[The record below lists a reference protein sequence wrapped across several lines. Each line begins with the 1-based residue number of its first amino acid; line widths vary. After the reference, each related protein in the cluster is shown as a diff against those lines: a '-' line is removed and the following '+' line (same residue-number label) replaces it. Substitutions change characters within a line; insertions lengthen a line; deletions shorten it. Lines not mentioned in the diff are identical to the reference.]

1 VNSRANDQ
9 VLYWGV
15 DADGVIRDAAFR
27 AGLQLR
33 ICPPEILQSASSS
46 WPDWV
51 VSWSAESGTTS
62 SLSHSKSQL
71 GGHSGGGT
79 VTSPLDSVADSRGQ
93 LSASF
98 ATRTEPELR
107 RERRPMA
114 LLLADENLGPFLTV
128 PEAWQKVQVPVAII
142 HRASAQIGGPAIAPL
157 SADGIAWM
165 QRLRRSSQLERD
177 SLKIAEFLKQVGR
190 ARQRQHVYEKSRRD
204 LGLRNRQLADL
215 RENLERLVQERT
227 KYLAE
232 AERELHRRSQETRE
246 LVRFIKEMSAVES
259 VEELLQKLTQ
269 ELRSFH
275 EVRPPILA
283 VASQESG
290 AQIFSVRQKAGAS
303 ARSAARAMGRGG
315 RSVTWEAR
323 TVQRLWPARLS
334 IRAHDADDQNYFAQ
348 ELGRPVARLLTLP
361 LGRLHADSQQPAL
374 LVLEHSLDE
383 VVLQKLTHFMV
394 ARLEAISLSL
404 DRVILSREM
413 LAASQLWEST
423 FDGIADP
430 VLVVNA
436 TPWDS
441 ASPFQAVRMNQSFA
455 RHGGRHCYEAFAQR
469 SEACQGCRVHEVMR
483 DNQPLEWQVRRGSR
497 VLKASGYPIQ
507 ISRDAELARHGAPAA
522 IVHYIDVTKNLEL
535 RGQAVQGEKMAAIG
549 LMAGNIAHELN
560 NPLAGLR
567 SLAQVLAADAR
578 LPEAARQDL
587 REIENAAER
596 SSRIIKDLMDFAEM
610 GRDSTQLEVVDVNL
624 VIERAANMLKTA
636 MHEFAVDLDL
646 MEEGTAL
653 VRVEPHLL
661 QHVIFNIINNACQ
674 AMEGL
679 RAQETAE
686 DSVHRQTAD
695 SKPLD
700 SGGLEPVGLELQ
712 VLSRQVDQH
721 VEVVVRDS
729 GPGLSEEV
737 LSRLF
742 QPFFTTKTAGRG
754 TGLGLS
760 MSRMVV
766 ESFGGE
772 LRGRNRE
779 DRRGAEFVI
788 RLPSAT
794 RDLDIDL
801 RS

>member
-1 VNSRANDQ
+1 MRVQSQTVSSRTNDL

-15 DADGVIRDAAFR
+15 DSDGVIRDAAFR

-33 ICPPEILQSASSS
+33 ICPPEALQETSGKWWQWAQSVGLPSASHHQSASPLADASRAS
-46 WPDWV
+46 ANPAIEA
-51 VSWSAESGTTS
+51 SAESLVES
-62 SLSHSKSQL
+62 A
-71 GGHSGGGT
+71 GGRR
-79 VTSPLDSVADSRGQ
+79 DSRP
-93 LSASF
+93 LAI
-98 ATRTEPELR
+98 
-107 RERRPMA
+107 
-114 LLLADENLGPFLTV
+114 LLADENLKAEVSDVWPASQDSASPGQRRFI
-128 PEAWQKVQVPVAII
+128 EQVPVAII
-142 HRASAQIGGPAIAPL
+142 HRPKEREASPSL
-157 SADGIAWM
+157 SISAMTWL
-165 QRLRRSSQLERD
+165 QRLRRSTHLDRD
-177 SLKIAEFLKQVGR
+177 SLQIAEFLKQLNR
-190 ARQRQHVYEKSRRD
+190 ARERQLIYEKSRRD

-246 LVRFIKEMSAVES
+246 LVRFIKDMSAVES
-259 VEELLQKLTQ
+259 VDELLQILTQ

-290 AQIFSVRQKAGAS
+290 AQIFSVRQKAGGS
-303 ARSAARAMGRGG
+303 ARSAARALGRSG
-315 RSVTWEAR
+315 RSVTWEVR
-323 TVQRLWPARLS
+323 TVHRLWPSRPS
-334 IRAHDADDQNYFAQ
+334 IRSHDADDQNYFAQ

-361 LGRLHADSQQPAL
+361 LGRMQADSPQPSL

-383 VVLQKLTHFMV
+383 AMLQKLTQFMV

-455 RHGGRHCYEAFAQR
+455 RHGGRHCYEAFAER

-507 ISRDAELARHGAPAA
+507 ISRDSESARAGAPAA

-567 SLAQVLAADAR
+567 SLAQVLAADAS
-578 LPEAARQDL
+578 LPEPARQDL
-587 REIENAAER
+587 REIESAAER
-596 SSRIIKDLMDFAEM
+596 SSRIIKDLMDFAEL

-636 MHEFAVDLDL
+636 MHEFAVDLSL
-646 MEEGTAL
+646 TEANHAL

-679 RAQETAE
+679 RA
-686 DSVHRQTAD
+686 
-695 SKPLD
+695 LD
-700 SGGLEPVGLELQ
+700 AATEAPSARASSSSQFGLELQ
-712 VLSRQVDQH
+712 VLSRRTDQY
-721 VEVVVRDS
+721 VEIVVRDS
-729 GPGLSEEV
+729 GPGLSDEV

-772 LRGRNRE
+772 LRGANRE

-788 RLPSAT
+788 RLPSAA
-794 RDLDIDL
+794 RESEVGL